1 MLDNRR
7 LGFCPSVTTP
17 MTEIPTPSL
26 ARIALS
32 TASSHEE
39 AERIARTL
47 VERRLAACVNL
58 IPNLTSIYRWQGAV
72 ESQSEILLLIKTS
85 ALSLPALEAAL
96 RELHS
101 YQVPEFVVLSIE
113 SGSAAY
119 LSWLTASVEPT

>member
-1 MLDNRR
+1 
-7 LGFCPSVTTP
+7 
-17 MTEIPTPSL
+17 MTEISSPSV

-58 IPNLTSIYRWQGAV
+58 IPNLTSIYRWQGAI
-72 ESQSEILLLIKTS
+72 ESQSEVLMLIKTS
-85 ALSLPALEAAL
+85 TQCLPTLEAAL

-119 LSWLTASVEPT
+119 LSWLTASVEPA